1 MLDILSDK
9 ALNPLDF
16 FRLKT
21 EESSSAVSKANMQR
35 ALDALSRFVGGAEIN
50 FDSFNEDLLGEFVVQ
65 LLFSGYTPK
74 TISNNIIKRL
84 STLYNKAVDAGLAH
98 PTDVFRVYKEKL
110 DKFQQPELSYTSK
123 SEVFTKIQKIIR
135 TDYSANPQ
143 LQLGKDILLFAVY
156 SGGLTFEQI
165 AAYRKDDYKGHN
177 SAISEIIA
185 RYSKPKTKYLFP
197 LNQAHSTPK
206 QVNQLLHVLL
216 ANILNRV
223 QLNLSAIPA
232 YTATDLWCAIAL
244 SCDVSASDIAS
255 CISVSKAAPA
265 ITTFVKPSEIN
276 EEEVAQ
282 IRGSIIETLTDNPIN
297 WYVMHF
303 RPRVNYDMI
312 KDRLKDR
319 EIRLVEAYYPMED
332 VIRKVGSKKVFESRP
347 VISWLLFFRERV
359 TELNK
364 LYHEIGDLAWGY
376 RRTKAINSQYATINR
391 SEIQKYK
398 IAIGDFGQDTRLY
411 PEGTLQLQPGDKL
424 IVLGGLLSGRT
435 GTLESMKKSE
445 ADGGRMICRILL
457 DGGHYKD
464 WIADQDIRLVKKINE

>member
-1 MLDILSDK
+1 ML
-9 ALNPLDF
+9 
-16 FRLKT
+16 
-21 EESSSAVSKANMQR
+21 R
-35 ALDALSRFVGGAEIN
+35 ALDALSGFVGGAEIR
-50 FDSFNEDLLGEFVVQ
+50 FDSFNEDLLGELVVQ

-84 STLYNKAVDAGLAH
+84 STLYNKAIDAGLAH

-110 DKFQQPELSYTSK
+110 DKFQQPELSYTAK
-123 SEVFTKIQKIIR
+123 SEVFNKIQKIIR

-165 AAYRKDDYKGHN
+165 AAYRKDDYKAHN

-232 YTATDLWCAIAL
+232 YTAIDLWCAIAL

-265 ITTFVKPSEIN
+265 ITTFVKPSGIS
-276 EEEVAQ
+276 EEETAQ
-282 IRGSIIETLTDNPIN
+282 IRDSIIETLTHNPIN

-303 RPRVNYDMI
+303 RPRVNYEMI

-319 EIRLVEAYYPMED
+319 GINLVEAYYPMKD

-376 RRTKAINSQYATINR
+376 RRSKAVNSQYATINR

-435 GTLESMKKSE
+435 GTFESMKKSE
-445 ADGGRMICRILL
+445 GEDGRLICRILL